1 MSCADCSPPHNCEP
15 CSMELTI
22 KELKEENDKLL
33 LKETKTHNENV
44 SLKSEIEKLEKAHAR
59 LTTHFARNAELEEQV
74 KELQTTIHNIK
85 KFWLDEDDENFSVA
99 GAVQAMEDSSKD
111 LDNAEGQNEID
122 REEIVKL
129 KKDNEELKN
138 RWRPPLGATN
148 FGEVL
153 GEKYDEIKKLK
164 EELKEWEG
172 DGEAELDK
180 MFDESCW
187 RYNEDTGKKMT
198 MLESLKDVWSHF
210 QEQLETERKIIKLG
224 WDAGFRQQNDCAI
237 NEFQGSPIRMFEEA
251 LLTIKKLKEKNEC
264 LDKAVRYEHSSC
276 YDGRMMLVKT
286 LWGEGE
292 EYKDK
297 IDANFET
304 INKKIAYLKEENK
317 TLKDVMENQ
326 QSIRD
331 EYEKE
336 MREIKIAM
344 GCDGPLSWDIKDILK
359 WIDRAK
365 CYTGGPSQADADY
378 EKLVDNSNNDNLVFG
393 DIIYEH
399 EEEIKRLTE
408 AHLEMKVKQLSQK
421 KEIKRLTKT
430 LQLAEDKIK
439 DFKDED
445 DCRPDAWDAM

>member
-1 MSCADCSPPHNCEP
+1 
-15 CSMELTI
+15 
-22 KELKEENDKLL
+22 
-33 LKETKTHNENV
+33 
-44 SLKSEIEKLEKAHAR
+44 
-59 LTTHFARNAELEEQV
+59 
-74 KELQTTIHNIK
+74 
-85 KFWLDEDDENFSVA
+85 
-99 GAVQAMEDSSKD
+99 
-111 LDNAEGQNEID
+111 
-122 REEIVKL
+122 
-129 KKDNEELKN
+129 
-138 RWRPPLGATN
+138 
-148 FGEVL
+148 
-153 GEKYDEIKKLK
+153 
-164 EELKEWEG
+164 
-172 DGEAELDK
+172 
-180 MFDESCW
+180 
-187 RYNEDTGKKMT
+187 
-198 MLESLKDVWSHF
+198 
-210 QEQLETERKIIKLG
+210 
-224 WDAGFRQQNDCAI
+224 
-237 NEFQGSPIRMFEEA
+237 
-251 LLTIKKLKEKNEC
+251 
-264 LDKAVRYEHSSC
+264 
-276 YDGRMMLVKT
+276 
-286 LWGEGE
+286 
-292 EYKDK
+292 
-297 IDANFET
+297 
-304 INKKIAYLKEENK
+304 
-317 TLKDVMENQ
+317 MENQ